1 LLPVDLP
8 PLSQDEAAHE
18 AKVRTA
24 LSELLVREGGW
35 LPFARFMDFVLNAP
49 GLGYYAAGAQ
59 HFGPGGDFVTAPEL
73 SPVFARCL
81 ASSIAPV
88 LRQLGGGDVLE
99 LGAGSGVLAQE
110 LVAALEREGA
120 PPRRYQI
127 LEPSPSLRARQR
139 DLLASASAP
148 HRARIEWLE
157 RLPSVFA
164 GVIVCN
170 EVADAL
176 PVECFRIAAQ
186 GPERIGV
193 AASGGRLHWQAGAA
207 DAALLTELAEL
218 EHARGSPFP
227 TGFASEYAPLA
238 GPWIGALA
246 APLERGALLVLDY
259 GLSRREYYQDA
270 RARGTLAC
278 FFRQR
283 VHEDPFINLGLQD
296 VTAWV
301 DFTRLA
307 LAGVAAGLQVAAFT
321 TQAQF
326 LLDAGFARHLA
337 ELTEGAEA
345 GLAARRT
352 RAAATLVLPS
362 GMGERFK
369 CLALSRG
376 VSLAEGFRGRDFAAA
391 L

>member
-8 PLSQDEAAHE
+8 PLSHDEAAHE
-18 AKVRTA
+18 AKVRAA
-24 LSELLVREGGW
+24 LGELLVREGGW
-35 LPFARFMDFVLNAP
+35 LPFARYMDFVLNAP

-59 HFGPGGDFVTAPEL
+59 HFGAAGDFVTAPEL

-88 LRQLGGGDVLE
+88 LREVGGGDVLE

-110 LVAALEREGA
+110 LLAALEREGA

-139 DLLASASAP
+139 ELLARASAP
-148 HRARIEWLE
+148 HRGRVEWLE
-157 RLPSVFA
+157 RLPSAFT
-164 GVIVCN
+164 GVILCN

-176 PVECFRIAAQ
+176 PVDCFRITAQ
-186 GPERIGV
+186 GPERLGV
-193 AASGGRLHWQAGAA
+193 AASGGGLHWQARAP
-207 DAALLTELAEL
+207 DATFLAELAEL
-218 EHARGSPFP
+218 EQARGSPFP
-227 TGFASEYAPLA
+227 AGFASEYAPLA

-246 APLERGALLVLDY
+246 APLQRGALFVLDY

-283 VHEDPFINLGLQD
+283 VHEDPFIHLALQD

-307 LAGVAAGLQVAAFT
+307 LAGVAAGLHVAAFT

-326 LLDAGFARHLA
+326 LLDAGFARHLTD
-337 ELTEGAEA
+337 LTAA
-345 GLAARRT
+345 ADLNLAARLT

-369 CLALSRG
+369 CLALARG
-376 VSLAEGFRGRDFAAA
+376 VSPSEGFHGRDFAAA